1 MKQAALPGEV
11 AFEQVY
17 RSCYA
22 RLVGQLFLVTTD
34 HAEAEEA
41 VQEAFTRLWARW
53 PKLQHYDNPEAWT
66 RRVALNIAVS
76 RWRRGRRSVQ
86 LSAADDLAAGPGPE
100 SSDLVVALQALPVK
114 QRQALVLYH
123 VAGLP
128 VAEVAAEM
136 SARPGT
142 VKSWLS
148 RGRAAL
154 ARLVQDR
161 EATSP

>member
-41 VQEAFTRLWARW
+41 VQEAFTRLWAKW

-86 LSAADDLAAGPGPE
+86 LPAADDLAARPGLE

-114 QRQALVLYH
+114 QRQALVLHH

-136 SARPGT
+136 SAPPGT

-154 ARLVQDR
+154 ARLVQDK

>member
-34 HAEAEEA
+34 RAEAEEA
-41 VQEAFTRLWARW
+41 VQEAFTRLWAKW

-86 LSAADDLAAGPGPE
+86 LPAADDLAAGPGPE

-114 QRQALVLYH
+114 QRQALVLHH

-154 ARLVQDR
+154 ARLVQDK

>member
-41 VQEAFTRLWARW
+41 VQEAFTRLWAQW
-53 PKLQHYDNPEAWT
+53 PKLRHYDNPEAWT
-66 RRVALNIAVS
+66 RRVALNIAAS
-76 RWRRGRRSVQ
+76 RWRRRTRGVQ
-86 LSAADDLAAGPGPE
+86 LSAAHDLAAGPGPE
-100 SSDLVVALQALPVK
+100 GSDLVVALRALPVK
-114 QRQALVLYH
+114 QRQALVLHH
-123 VAGLP
+123 VAGLQ

-154 ARLVQDR
+154 ARLVQDK
-161 EATSP
+161 EATSS